1 MNVIDMGLDQ
11 AQKLLDCKSNTQ
23 QRHTQQWEEIF
34 ANNVTNRLIS
44 GTYKVLKKLSH
55 NETSPVKKWT
65 NAVSQRMQYR
75 WLTDNEKIFRITNHQ
90 WNADRNQTEVS
101 SHTSYNGCPPKM
113 DILLR
118 VWEKRYPNILLVQM

>member
-55 NETSPVKKWT
+55 NETSPVKK
-65 NAVSQRMQYR
+65 
-75 WLTDNEKIFRITNHQ
+75 
-90 WNADRNQTEVS
+90 
-101 SHTSYNGCPPKM
+101 
-113 DILLR
+113 
-118 VWEKRYPNILLVQM
+118 